1 MAIVEQPPRTLELP
15 PAGVVAPR
23 QTLGVF
29 RRPSATTG
37 WTTLAITSVMTECGF
52 TRLEPMGVC
61 RRTAP
66 SRPDVTTSWV
76 IRTWKPAL
84 RRR

>member
-1 MAIVEQPPRTLELP
+1 MRQGEYPGVQLE
-15 PAGVVAPR
+15 G
-23 QTLGVF
+23 GGG
-29 RRPSATTG
+29 ATTG

-66 SRPDVTTSWV
+66 SRPEVTTSCV
-76 IRTWKPAL
+76 TRTWKPAL
-84 RRR
+84 RRRWAAMA